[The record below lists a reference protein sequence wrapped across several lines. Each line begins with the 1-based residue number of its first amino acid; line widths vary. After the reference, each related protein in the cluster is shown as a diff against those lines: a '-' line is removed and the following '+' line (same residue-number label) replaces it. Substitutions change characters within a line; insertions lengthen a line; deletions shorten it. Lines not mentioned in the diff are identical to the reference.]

1 MLSSRRGL
9 DHARRFTP
17 RAQGGGRP
25 AGVSGAV
32 NAYHP
37 AVTTARDQRVPEPAA
52 APATEAPDFKYTRY
66 DDSPE
71 STHSMVVGLVPEGS
85 SVLEFG
91 CATGYMTEVLVK
103 RRGSRVTGIE
113 LDPDAAT
120 QASAHCERVIVG
132 DAETLDLA
140 AELGDERF
148 DAVLFADVL
157 EHLRDPAALLRRVRP
172 FVAEGGVVV
181 ASIPNIA
188 HISVRLALLGGEFR
202 YRSSACWTTLTFG
215 SSPGEHRRPVR
226 IVRVRHLDMAP
237 PPHRPRRCGD
247 HPRLAVSGELAAT
260 LRADPEAT
268 TYQFVVSAIPSDAA
282 SQLADVRSKLHA
294 RTLQELEELELL
306 RQAHEAQARHLVAE
320 RLAFADQITEL
331 NRVIERLGEEIEWR
345 KGVMEDYEGRLQ
357 RIHRSR
363 AYRYSAPIRR
373 LLGAGRRSGG

>member
-1 MLSSRRGL
+1 M
-9 DHARRFTP
+9 
-17 RAQGGGRP
+17 
-25 AGVSGAV
+25 
-32 NAYHP
+32 
-37 AVTTARDQRVPEPAA
+37 TTARDERAPDPATAPAA
-52 APATEAPDFKYTRY
+52 EPSDFKYTRY
-66 DDSPE
+66 DDSPR
-71 STHSMVVGLVPEGS
+71 STHSLVVGLVPEGS

-113 LDPDAAT
+113 LDPEAAA
-120 QASAHCERVIVG
+120 QAGDHCERVIVG
-132 DAETLDLA
+132 DAEALDLA

-202 YRSSACWTTLTFG
+202 YRELGLLDDTHLRFFTRESIVDLFESSGFVISTWL
-215 SSPGEHRRPVR
+215 RRR
-226 IVRVRHLDMAP
+226 IELD
-237 PPHRPRRCGD
+237 D
-247 HPRLAVSGELAAT
+247 SEINPRLAVSGEVAAT
-260 LRADPEAT
+260 LRSDPEAT

-294 RTLQELEELELL
+294 RTLEELEELELL

-320 RLAFADQITEL
+320 RLAFADQFTEL
-331 NRVIERLGEEIEWR
+331 NNAIERLGEEIAWR
-345 KGVMEDYEGRLQ
+345 KGVMEDYEARLK

>member
-1 MLSSRRGL
+1 
-9 DHARRFTP
+9 
-17 RAQGGGRP
+17 
-25 AGVSGAV
+25 V

-52 APATEAPDFKYTRY
+52 EPAAGSRDFKYTRY
-66 DDSPE
+66 DDSPG

-103 RRGSRVTGIE
+103 QRASRVTGIE
-113 LDPDAAT
+113 LDPDAAA
-120 QASAHCERVIVG
+120 QASDHCERVIVG

-157 EHLRDPAALLRRVRP
+157 EHLRGPAALLRRVRP

-202 YRSSACWTTLTFG
+202 YRELGLLDDTHLRFFTRESIVDLFESSGFVVSTWL
-215 SSPGEHRRPVR
+215 RRR
-226 IVRVRHLDMAP
+226 IELEDAEINPRVAVPNQLDAE
-237 PPHRPRRCGD
+237 
-247 HPRLAVSGELAAT
+247 V
-260 LRADPEAT
+260 RADPEAT
-268 TYQFVVSAIPSDAA
+268 TYQFVVSAVPSDAA
-282 SQLADVRSKLHA
+282 SQLADVRSKLNA
-294 RTLQELEELELL
+294 RTLQELEEAHAELELL
-306 RQAHEAQARHLVAE
+306 RRAHEAQARHLVAE
-320 RLAFADQITEL
+320 RLAFADEVAEV
-331 NRVIERLGEEIEWR
+331 NAVMERLREEIEWR
-345 KGVMEDYEGRLQ
+345 KGVMEEYERRLQ
-357 RIHRSR
+357 RIHASR

-373 LLGAGRRSGG
+373 LLGADRRGVE